1 MSETETYF
9 NIVVQS
15 MHKAS
20 LADNEV
26 EIAKGDANALLDDQ
40 FAEKLNHNELEIRQC
55 DHKVALLIGVM
66 SYSNLKK
73 LTDDGPVRIYHDIK
87 QAP

>member
-26 EIAKGDANALLDDQ
+26 EIAKGDANALLDD
-40 FAEKLNHNELEIRQC
+40 
-55 DHKVALLIGVM
+55 
-66 SYSNLKK
+66 
-73 LTDDGPVRIYHDIK
+73 
-87 QAP
+87 